1 MASMVRT
8 NPRRKVTIRKLDDPQ
23 AALTAACIARTI
35 GLRLQMA
42 LGFRYSQSGPSQIH
56 WNCRKRG
63 EVRRTARRLLGQ
75 ARLHLDASIEDLNIK
90 SALGLDRSLVFHLAD
105 SEWIRQGH
113 LPSSESIDPP
123 RPRQKRDGR
132 HARGIR
138 SARPHPPPSVV
149 RRGAGVAA
157 VPRRD
162 RAGGERTRVRRSA
175 TALRCRRR
183 PGRKP
188 CKGRIEVLRRDIPPE
203 VEWRCPSCARMAVSS
218 RGGGGPTGTSPS

>member
-56 WNCRKRG
+56 WKCRKRG

-75 ARLHLDASIEDLNIK
+75 ARLHSTPASRTSTSRAHSASTDPSSSASPTLSGSARATSRHPNPSTRLALARKEMAATPEESDLRVHTRRLRSFAEAREWRQFLGEIARAA
-90 SALGLDRSLVFHLAD
+90 SVRESGGPQRPCGAVAGLDGNPA
-105 SEWIRQGH
+105 
-113 LPSSESIDPP
+113 
-123 RPRQKRDGR
+123 
-132 HARGIR
+132 
-138 SARPHPPPSVV
+138 
-149 RRGAGVAA
+149 
-157 VPRRD
+157 
-162 RAGGERTRVRRSA
+162 RAGSRSCVATSHRR
-175 TALRCRRR
+175 
-183 PGRKP
+183 
-188 CKGRIEVLRRDIPPE
+188 
-203 VEWRCPSCARMAVSS
+203 RCPSCARMAVSS